1 MKTFVFGIGGT
12 GARVLRSLT
21 LLLASGVECKSDIV
35 PIIIDPDMNN
45 GDLTRAVSLMQRYV
59 AIKEKLNFNSNTRN
73 KFYGTEIIDK
83 FNFRLPIN
91 NSQNISFKKFM
102 DYDNMNMASKAMLQ
116 MLYST
121 KNLASD
127 MVVGFKGNPNIGSI
141 VLNQFTDTIEFQNIA
156 NEFSQ
161 GDRIFIISSIFGG
174 TGASGFPLLLNTL
187 RTNEDIANHGLIN
200 SATIGAVTVLPYF
213 KVNQDEESS
222 IESDTF
228 ISKTR
233 AALAYYDKN
242 IGDDIDTLYYIGD
255 NNSSHKAYENHEGGD
270 EQKNKAHLVEM
281 LSALAVVDFANGPE
295 RTGSPVYKE
304 FGLASDNVENVI
316 FGDFAPET
324 NKTIRK
330 PLTQFMFFTHYL
342 SKINVAS
349 YLKQQW
355 SRDYGLDKNFFDSDF
370 ISDIRYVQ
378 NEFVTW
384 LKEMEA
390 NRMGFAP
397 FSWNND
403 TLFDIVNGIT
413 PSRSFFS
420 VFQKGDYEQFD
431 IMLDKKR
438 ASNASGSKEQN
449 FIELFFQSTSELVQ
463 NKLNM

>member
-45 GDLTRAVSLMQRYV
+45 GDLTRTVSLMQRYV
-59 AIKEKLNFNSNTRN
+59 AIKEKLSFSSNTKN
-73 KFYGTEIIDK
+73 KFYGTEIVDK
-83 FNFRLPIN
+83 FNFRLPVN
-91 NSQNISFKKFM
+91 NSQNISFKQFM
-102 DYDNMNMASKAMLQ
+102 DYDNMNFASKAMLQ

-121 KNLASD
+121 KNLSSD

-141 VLNQFTDTIEFQNIA
+141 VLNQFTDTPEFQNIA

-187 RTNEDIANHGLIN
+187 RYNKDIPNHGLIN

-213 KVNQDEESS
+213 RVEQDEESS

-233 AALAYYDKN
+233 AALAYYEKN

-255 NNSSHKAYENHEGGD
+255 NSSSHKAYDNHEGGD

-281 LSALAVVDFANGPE
+281 LSALAVLDFVKAPE
-295 RTGSPVYKE
+295 RNGTATYKE
-304 FGLASDNVENVI
+304 FGLASEEVSNVI

-324 NKTIRK
+324 NKVIRK

-342 SKINVAS
+342 SKINVKS

-355 SRDYGLDKNFFDSDF
+355 SRVYALDKNFFDSDF
-370 ISDIRYVQ
+370 ISDIRYMQ
-378 NEFVTW
+378 ADFVSW
-384 LKEMEA
+384 LREMES
-390 NRMGFAP
+390 NRIGFTP
-397 FSWNND
+397 FSWNNEN
-403 TLFDIVNGIT
+403 LFDIVNGIT
-413 PSRSFFS
+413 PSKSFFS
-420 VFQKGDYEQFD
+420 VLQKGDYEQFD
-431 IMLDKKR
+431 EMLDYKKV
-438 ASNASGSKEQN
+438 SNASGAKEQN
-449 FIELFFQSTSELVQ
+449 FMELFFQSTSELVQ
-463 NKLNM
+463 NKLNI